1 MSLYGA
7 LSAGVSGLNAQ
18 SNNLA
23 LISDNIANV
32 NTVGYKG
39 SFGQFSTLVTQQ
51 SLPNSYAA
59 GGVNFN
65 RISQFDHQGILQ
77 SSGSPTDVAVAGTG
91 FFVVNTTTT
100 ATSSDQFLFT
110 RAGSFRTDNLGN
122 LVNTA
127 GYYLQ
132 GWPTDPDGTPTTTN
146 TSVLSNLETVNV
158 AGVSGTATPTSNVHL
173 GINLPA
179 SDANGTT
186 HTTNVEIFDSLGV
199 SHDIAFTWTKNS
211 VNQWNFSTEA
221 PDGAGMITALNSAG
235 KPYFA
240 QGQLEF
246 TGQPADGD
254 TVTIGGTTYEF
265 DSNSS
270 VSGSNTSVAIGT
282 TLPLTISN
290 LTTAVGDSRVVA
302 GSSAVTIT
310 QVPGSTALAVDP
322 SSSAITQSATGAFT
336 LPALTAYG
344 VGQVTFTGQ
353 PADGDTLVIGGT
365 TYEFDN
371 NASVTGTN
379 TAVTIGASLAAT
391 LANIDTAVSDSR
403 LSVLNGTT
411 LQVLQTAAGSS
422 LTVTPSSSAI
432 SSAAFTLAAASP
444 AVTFAGDG
452 TPATFNVASLSVAGW
467 STGAQDSSVT
477 LDLGSVGSTDG
488 LTQFSSD
495 YTVNQVDQNG
505 VQFGAFSGVSISE
518 QGIVSANFDNGLSRA
533 IYKIPLVSFTNPN
546 GLISKNG
553 NAFLASDNSGVPV
566 MGGAKT
572 GGLGSISSGAL
583 ESSTVDLGTEF
594 TNMIVAQRAYS
605 ANTKIITTVDDMLNE
620 LVQIKR

>member
-77 SSGSPTDVAVAGTG
+77 SSGSPTDVAVAGNG
-91 FFVVNTTTT
+91 FFVVNTTTS

-132 GWPTDPDGTPTTTN
+132 GWPTDPSGVPTTTN
-146 TSVLSNLETVNV
+146 TSVLSNLETVNI
-158 AGVSGTATPTSNVHL
+158 AGVSGTATPTSSVHL

-179 SDANGTT
+179 SDANGAS
-186 HTTNVEIFDSLGV
+186 HTTNVEIYDSLGV
-199 SHDIAFTWTKNS
+199 SHDVAFTWTKNS
-211 VNQWNFSTEA
+211 VNEWNFTTQVPPNA
-221 PDGAGMITALNSAG
+221 AMITALNGSG
-235 KPYFA
+235 QPSFA
-240 QGQLEF
+240 EGQLEF

-282 TLPLTISN
+282 TLPLTLSN
-290 LTTAVGDSRVVA
+290 LTTAVGDPRVVA
-302 GSSAVTIT
+302 GSSSLTIT
-310 QVPGSTALAVDP
+310 QTPGSAALTVTPA
-322 SSSAITQSATGAFT
+322 SSAITQTATGSFT

-344 VGQVTFTGQ
+344 VGQITFTGQ

-365 TYEFDN
+365 TYEFD
-371 NASVTGTN
+371 SGGGVTGSN
-379 TAVTIGASLAAT
+379 TAVTIGGSLAGT
-391 LANIDTAVSDSR
+391 LANLDTAVADPR
-403 LSVLNGTT
+403 VSVLNGTT
-411 LQVLQTAAGSS
+411 MQVLQTAAGSS
-422 LTVTPSSSAI
+422 LTVTPGSSAI
-432 SSAAFTLAAASP
+432 SSAAFTLAPASP
-444 AVTFAGDG
+444 AVTFGGNG
-452 TPATFNVASLSVAGW
+452 TPSAFNLSSLSIAGW
-467 STGAQDSSVT
+467 GTGATDSSIA
-477 LDLGSVGSTDG
+477 LDLGTLGGTDG

-495 YTVNQVDQNG
+495 YTVNQIDQNG
-505 VQFGAFSGVSISE
+505 VKFGAFSGVTISE
-518 QGIVSANFDNGLSRA
+518 TGIVSANFDNGLSRS
-533 IYKIPLVSFTNPN
+533 IYKIPLVAFTNPN

-566 MGGAKT
+566 LGGAKS

-594 TNMIVAQRAYS
+594 TNMIIAQRAYS

>member
-77 SSGSPTDVAVAGTG
+77 SSGSPTDVAVAGNG
-91 FFVVNTTTT
+91 FFVVNTTTS

-122 LVNTA
+122 LQNTA

-132 GWPTDPDGTPTTTN
+132 GWPTNPDGTPTTTN
-146 TSVLSNLETVNV
+146 TSVLSNLETVNIS
-158 AGVSGTATPTSNVHL
+158 GISGTATPTSNVHL
-173 GINLPA
+173 GVNLPA
-179 SDANGTT
+179 SDANGTS

-199 SHDIAFTWTKNS
+199 SHDVAFTWTKNS
-211 VNQWNFSTEA
+211 VNQWNYSTEV
-221 PDGAGMITALNSAG
+221 PSGAAMVTALNSAG
-235 KPYFA
+235 QPSFA
-240 QGQLEF
+240 QGQLGF

-254 TVTIGGTTYEF
+254 TITIGGTTYEF
-265 DSNSS
+265 DSNAS
-270 VSGSNTSVAIGT
+270 VTGGNTSVAIGT

-290 LTTAVGDSRVVA
+290 LATAVGDPRVTA
-302 GSSAVTIT
+302 GASALTIT
-310 QVPGSTALAVDP
+310 QAPGGTALTVNP
-322 SSSAITQSATGAFT
+322 NSSAITQTATGSFT

-344 VGQVTFTGQ
+344 VGQVTFTAQ
-353 PADGDTLVIGGT
+353 PADGDTLTVGGT
-365 TYEFDN
+365 TYEFDSGGGVG
-371 NASVTGTN
+371 AGN
-379 TAVTIGASLAAT
+379 TAVTIGGSLATT
-391 LANIDTAVSDSR
+391 LANLDTAVTDPR

-411 LQVLQTAAGSS
+411 LQVLQTAAGGS
-422 LTVTPSSSAI
+422 LTVTPSSASI
-432 SSAAFTLAAASP
+432 SSAAFTLAPASP
-444 AVTFAGDG
+444 AVSFNGDG
-452 TPATFNVASLSVAGW
+452 TPAAFNVASLSVAGW
-467 STGAQDSSVT
+467 STGARDSSVT
-477 LDLGSVGSTDG
+477 LNLGTLNGTDG
-488 LTQFSSD
+488 VTQFSSD

-505 VQFGAFSGVSISE
+505 VKFGAFSGVSISE
-518 QGIVSANFDNGLSRA
+518 TGIVSANFDNGLSRA
-533 IYKIPLVSFTNPN
+533 IYKIPLVSFTNAN

-566 MGGAKT
+566 LGGAKS

>member
-23 LISDNIANV
+23 LISDNIANI
-32 NTVGYKG
+32 NTIGYKG

-77 SSGSPTDVAVAGTG
+77 SSGSPTDVAVAGSG

-100 ATSSDQFLFT
+100 ASASDQFLYT

-122 LVNTA
+122 LQNTA
-127 GYYLQ
+127 GFYLQ
-132 GWPTDPDGTPTTTN
+132 GWPTDPSGVPLTTN
-146 TSVLSNLETVNV
+146 TSVLSNLQTVNIS
-158 AGVSGTATPTSNVHL
+158 GVSGSATPTTNVHL

-179 SDANGTT
+179 SAVDGES
-186 HTTNVEIFDSLGV
+186 HSTNVEVFDSLGV
-199 SHDIAFTWTKNS
+199 SHDVAFDWSKNTL
-211 VNQWNFSTEA
+211 NAWNFATQV
-221 PDGAGMITALNSAG
+221 PTGAAMITALNG
-235 KPYFA
+235 TGQPYFA
-240 QGQLEF
+240 QGQLSF

-254 TVTIGGTTYEF
+254 TVVIGGTTYEF

-270 VSGSNTSVAIGT
+270 VTGSNTAVTLGT
-282 TLPLTISN
+282 TLPLT
-290 LTTAVGDSRVVA
+290 LTNFATAVGDSRVTA
-302 GSSAVTIT
+302 SSTGIT
-310 QVPGSTALAVDP
+310 LTQTPGGTALTVTP
-322 SSSAITQSATGAFT
+322 TSSAISQTATGTFT

-353 PADGDTLVIGGT
+353 PADGDTIAIGGT
-365 TYEFDN
+365 TYEFN
-371 NASVTGTN
+371 STGGVSGGN
-379 TAVTIGASLAAT
+379 TAVTIGGSLAAT
-391 LANIDTAVSDSR
+391 LANLDTAVADPR

-411 LQVLQTAAGSS
+411 LQVLQTAAGTA
-422 LTVTPSSSAI
+422 LTVTPASSAI
-432 SSAAFTLAAASP
+432 SSSAFTLAAADP
-444 AVTFAGDG
+444 AIAFNGNG
-452 TPATFNVASLSVAGW
+452 TPASFNLASLSIAGW
-467 STGAQDSSVT
+467 SSGATDSSIT
-477 LDLGSVGSTDG
+477 LNLGSVAGTTG
-488 LTQFSSD
+488 LTQFSSN
-495 YTVNQVDQNG
+495 YTVNQIDQNG

-518 QGIVSANFDNGLSRA
+518 TGIVSANFDNGLSRA

-566 MGGAKT
+566 LGSAKN
-572 GGLGSISSGAL
+572 GGLGAISSGAL

-594 TNMIVAQRAYS
+594 TNMIIAQRAYS
-605 ANTKIITTVDDMLNE
+605 ANTKIITTVDEMLTE
-620 LVQIKR
+620 LVQLKR

>member
-1 MSLYGA
+1 
-7 LSAGVSGLNAQ
+7 
-18 SNNLA
+18 

-32 NTVGYKG
+32 NTTGYKG

-77 SSGSPTDVAVAGTG
+77 SSGSPTDVAVAGNG
-91 FFVVNTTTT
+91 FFVVNTTTSS
-100 ATSSDQFLFT
+100 TSSDQFLFT

-132 GWPTDPDGTPTTTN
+132 GWPTDPDGVPTTTN
-146 TSVLSNLETVNV
+146 TSVLSNLQTVNI

-173 GINLPA
+173 GVNLPA
-179 SDANGTT
+179 SDANGTA

-199 SHDIAFTWTKNS
+199 SHDVAFTWTKDS
-211 VNQWNFSTEA
+211 VNQWNYSTA
-221 PDGAGMITALNSAG
+221 VPTGAAMITALNGSG
-235 KPYFA
+235 QPYYA
-240 QGQLEF
+240 QGQLGF

-254 TVTIGGTTYEF
+254 TIVIGGTTYEF

-270 VSGSNTSVAIGT
+270 VTGGNTSVAIGT
-282 TLPLTISN
+282 TLPLT
-290 LTTAVGDSRVVA
+290 LTNFATAVGDSRVVA
-302 GSSAVTIT
+302 GSSSVTIT
-310 QVPGSTALAVDP
+310 QAPGSTSLAVDP
-322 SSSAITQSATGAFT
+322 SSCSAVTQAATGAFT

-365 TYEFDN
+365 TYEFDS
-371 NASVTGTN
+371 NAATTPGN
-379 TAVTIGASLAAT
+379 TAVTIGGSLAAT
-391 LANIDTAVSDSR
+391 LAALDTAVADPR
-403 LSVLNGTT
+403 FSVLNGTT
-411 LQVLQTAAGSS
+411 AQVLQSAGGAA
-422 LTVTPSSSAI
+422 LTVTPASAAI
-432 SSAAFTLAAASP
+432 SSAAFTLATASP
-444 AVTFAGDG
+444 AVTFNGADG
-452 TPATFNVASLSVAGW
+452 TPSAFNVASLSVAGW
-467 STGAQDSSVT
+467 STGAGDSSVT
-477 LDLGSVGSTDG
+477 LDLGATGSTDG

-518 QGIVSANFDNGLSRA
+518 KGIVSANFDNGLSRA

-594 TNMIVAQRAYS
+594 TNMIIAQRAYS